1 MWFWWFNDLKLLVVL
16 FVCRYDVLSLQF
28 NLEQRD
34 RSRREYVLL
43 EDPEVSEA
51 LLSLLTPI
59 IQHNKETLSLINRVE
74 VVHLTYPII
83 WVFDWWNTLSNF
95 KLQSGDT
102 V

>member
-1 MWFWWFNDLKLLVVL
+1 MVL

-28 NLEQRD
+28 NLERRD

-43 EDPEVSEA
+43 EDQEVSEA

-74 VVHLTYPII
+74 VQRTHVTYTIAQ
-83 WVFDWWNTLSNF
+83 VFVECTTLSLLVCDLAQVKF
-95 KLQSGDT
+95 D
-102 V
+102 VY